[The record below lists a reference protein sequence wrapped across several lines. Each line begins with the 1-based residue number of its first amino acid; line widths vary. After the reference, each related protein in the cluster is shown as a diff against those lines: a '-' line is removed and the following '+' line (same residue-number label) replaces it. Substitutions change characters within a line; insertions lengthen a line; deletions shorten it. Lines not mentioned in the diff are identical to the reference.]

1 MKIDHVA
8 MYVNDLEAEKDFFV
22 KYFKAQAG
30 SRYSNFRTESTNY
43 FLKFDDGAR
52 LEIMKRETS
61 VDVSNKPQ
69 RTGYNHIAICVGDR
83 KDVDDLTKRMEKDG
97 VDFQNLRQMKKWM
110 KEHEAELKELSDGD
124 IDNYVYKNMNDE
136 IDKLADIYVKADR
149 EAAAIV
155 NSSLDAIFAYNY
167 NDTAKR
173 IKKKTGIQIPLMK
186 NVT

>member
-1 MKIDHVA
+1 MDRGHQYTDKRIA
-8 MYVNDLEAEKDFFV
+8 LIEKQLDRHYKRV
-22 KYFKAQAG
+22 SAKAKRQ
-30 SRYSNFRTESTNY
+30 
-43 FLKFDDGAR
+43 LKAY
-52 LEIMKRETS
+52 L
-61 VDVSNKPQ
+61 
-69 RTGYNHIAICVGDR
+69 
-83 KDVDDLTKRMEKDG
+83 
-97 VDFQNLRQMKKWM
+97 

-124 IDNYVYKNMNDE
+124 IDTYVYKNMNDE

-155 NSSLDAIFAYNY
+155 NSNLDVIFAYNY